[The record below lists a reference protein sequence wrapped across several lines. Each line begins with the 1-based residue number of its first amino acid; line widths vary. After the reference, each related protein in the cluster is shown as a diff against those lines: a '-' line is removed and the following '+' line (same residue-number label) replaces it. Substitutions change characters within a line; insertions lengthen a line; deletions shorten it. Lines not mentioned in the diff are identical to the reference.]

1 MATNKRK
8 ETFVSKI
15 VKDPANPPKTILLT
29 GYLGAS
35 SEAGHTR
42 LYFDAQLNTYVD
54 IPDDAILHEEEISS
68 TPPGQT
74 YVWIKQD
81 AQVIHG
87 EATPQRTK
95 SSFFEGPIAAAAA
108 LAPRTLH
115 HGCPITVDQ
124 VCFVARTANLTCPTL
139 GGACEVPTEFCPP
152 PRTPLRGCPVTSQFQ
167 VCMTP
172 VVPCEVESLRCPPP
186 RTTPQA
192 GCPVTSPFQVCMTPV
207 VPCEVESFRCPPRTT
222 PQAGC
227 PVTSPFQV
235 CMTPVVPCEVES
247 FRCPP
252 RTTPQAGCPVTGPF
266 HVCMTPVAPC
276 ELETARCPVASAFCF
291 PQTQIGCPVTLF
303 CGGR

>member
-29 GYLGAS
+29 GYLGDS
-35 SEAGHTR
+35 SEPGHTR
-42 LYFDAQLNTYVD
+42 LYFDAQLNSYVD
-54 IPDDAILHEEEISS
+54 IPNDAILHEEEISS

-87 EATPQRTK
+87 EAAPQRTK

-108 LAPRTLH
+108 RAPRTLH
-115 HGCPITVDQ
+115 FGCQMTADQ
-124 VCFVARTANLTCPTL
+124 GCRIPRTIDLTCQTVAV
-139 GGACEVPTEFCPP
+139 GCEVPTDFCPP
-152 PRTPLRGCPVTSQFQ
+152 PRTPLR
-167 VCMTP
+167 
-172 VVPCEVESLRCPPP
+172 
-186 RTTPQA
+186 

-227 PVTSPFQV
+227 PVTSPFHV
-235 CMTPVVPCEVES
+235 CLTPVVPCEVES
-247 FRCPP
+247 ARCPPP
-252 RTTPQAGCPVTGPF
+252 RTTPQFGCPVTSPF
-266 HVCMTPVAPC
+266 HICQTPVVRC
-276 ELETARCPVASAFCF
+276 ELDTARCPIESAFCI
-291 PQTQIGCPVTLF
+291 PPTAQIGCAATQNCPTVF
-303 CGGR
+303 CAQ